1 MLLLNVG
8 SNHLNLAFCIF
19 SSTEA
24 TPTLYRMFSFL
35 ILSFLVYQHIHRS
48 ILISATSFFLNV
60 RVLDR
65 STVSKS
71 KTEYVECKFN
81 DVRRENEVVVKL
93 EAQEIWKRDKFK
105 YLGSVIQSNGEIDE
119 DVSHRIGVGW
129 MKWKLASGVLCDK
142 KVPPKLKGKFYRVV
156 VRPALL
162 YGAECWPVKNS
173 HIQKM
178 KVAEM
183 RMLRWMCGL
192 TRGDRVRNETI
203 REKVGVTSVECKMRE
218 ARLRWFGHVKR
229 RGMDAPVRR
238 CERLALDGFRRGRGR
253 PKKYWGEVI
262 RRDMEQLQL
271 TEDMTLDRKVK
282 VLSLTDHDTL
292 SGIPEALEAASRFGI
307 KIIPGVEISTMFTQG
322 RDSAS
327 EEPVHI
333 LAYYSSCGPAKFDQ
347 VDKYLSSIRGGRF
360 LRAENMILKLNKL
373 KLPLKWEQVAK
384 IAGKGVAPGRL
395 HVARAMV
402 EAGHVE
408 NLRQAFSR
416 YLYDGGPAYA
426 TGSEPLAEE
435 AVQFICETG
444 GVAVLAHPWA
454 LKDPIAVVRRL
465 KEVGLHGIEA
475 YRSDGKVAAY
485 SDLAD
490 AYDLLKLGGSDFHG
504 RGGKQES
511 EVGSVS
517 LPVLAVHE
525 FLKVARPIWVRAIKE
540 ILENYIKYP
549 SETNL
554 QLIMSFGKPKVCRG
568 ISPASCPGDFISRC
582 LSLWFTSEER
592 QNSEFEAIKLKLAAI
607 SINQ

>member
-1 MLLLNVG
+1 MMGDKEIPKKQAVNG
-8 SNHLNLAFCIF
+8 SKNKKKKKKRGG
-19 SSTEA
+19 SKR
-24 TPTLYRMFSFL
+24 RMTSE
-35 ILSFLVYQHIHRS
+35 QT
-48 ILISATSFFLNV
+48 SAYNCVSEWVF
-60 RVLDR
+60 LDR
-65 STVSKS
+65 SHSTTDDFVLPWNQPK
-71 KTEYVECKFN
+71 E
-81 DVRRENEVVVKL
+81 KL
-93 EAQEIWKRDKFK
+93 VFEFH
-105 YLGSVIQSNGEIDE
+105 
-119 DVSHRIGVGW
+119 SHSIH
-129 MKWKLASGVLCDK
+129 S
-142 KVPPKLKGKFYRVV
+142 
-156 VRPALL
+156 
-162 YGAECWPVKNS
+162 
-173 HIQKM
+173 
-178 KVAEM
+178 
-183 RMLRWMCGL
+183 
-192 TRGDRVRNETI
+192 
-203 REKVGVTSVECKMRE
+203 
-218 ARLRWFGHVKR
+218 
-229 RGMDAPVRR
+229 
-238 CERLALDGFRRGRGR
+238 DGFLSPSKLVERAHQNG
-253 PKKYWGEVI
+253 
-262 RRDMEQLQL
+262 
-271 TEDMTLDRKVK
+271 VK

-327 EEPVHI
+327 DEPVHI

-347 VDKYLSSIRGGRF
+347 VDKFLSSIRDGRF

-475 YRSDGKVAAY
+475 YRSDGKLAAY
-485 SDLAD
+485 SDLGD
-490 AYDLLKLGGSDFHG
+490 AYDLLKLGGSDYHG

-517 LPVLAVHE
+517 LPMLAVHE
-525 FLKVARPIWVRAIKE
+525 FLKVARPIWGRAIRE
-540 ILENYIKYP
+540 ILENFIKYP
-549 SETNL
+549 SEMNL

-582 LSLWFTSEER
+582 LSLWFTNEER
-592 QNSEFEAIKLKLAAI
+592 QNPEFEAIKLKLAAI